1 MLAICHWK
9 GSSRKPIEATNT
21 TTQHSYTKNH
31 RSMSTFVNHYSLLGV
46 SQTASPVELADAWEL
61 VLRAWTSGHLDVDD
75 ALLMKE
81 SYKILSNAEDRA
93 RFDRQ
98 LQRKEEERELKSL
111 RAENEVLSAEKRKL
125 EEREKA
131 LRRKSE
137 QQHHEVRA
145 LDAGLRH
152 QEKVNDKLRQSL
164 ERFHLG
170 SPKLKKHGS
179 TTESGTSCRFCGK
192 ETSRV
197 QSLRQHLTA
206 MSTDMLCVERKIL
219 YLLQSNKGN
228 LSNPD
233 YDLLDGICS
242 KLAKASDEKIRGWEA
257 KVPTLIA
264 FQAKFAEEIAVAD

>member
-1 MLAICHWK
+1 
-9 GSSRKPIEATNT
+9 
-21 TTQHSYTKNH
+21 
-31 RSMSTFVNHYSLLGV
+31 MSTFVNHYSLLGV
-46 SQTASPVELADAWEL
+46 SQTASPAELADAWEL
-61 VLRAWTSGHLDVDD
+61 ALRAYTSGHMDVNN
-75 ALLMKE
+75 ALLVKE
-81 SYKILSNAEDRA
+81 SYKVLSNAEERA
-93 RFDRQ
+93 CFDRQ
-98 LQRKEEERELKSL
+98 MQRKEEERELKTL
-111 RAENEVLSAEKRKL
+111 RAENEILSAEKRKL

-131 LRRKSE
+131 HRCKSE

-170 SPKLKKHGS
+170 SPKLKKQHGS
-179 TTESGTSCRFCGK
+179 STESGTSCRFCGK
-192 ETSRV
+192 EVSRA

-228 LSNPD
+228 LTNPD

-264 FQAKFAEEIAVAD
+264 FQAKFAEEIAMAD

>member
-1 MLAICHWK
+1 M
-9 GSSRKPIEATNT
+9 
-21 TTQHSYTKNH
+21 
-31 RSMSTFVNHYSLLGV
+31 LGV
-46 SQTASPVELADAWEL
+46 SQTASPAELDDAL
-61 VLRAWTSGHLDVDD
+61 MMVYRACTSGHLDVDD
-75 ALLMKE
+75 ALLVKA
-81 SYKILSNAEDRA
+81 SYKVLSNAEERA

-98 LQRKEEERELKSL
+98 LQRKKEERELKAL
-111 RAENEVLSAEKRKL
+111 RAENEILSAEKRKL
-125 EEREKA
+125 EERETA
-131 LRRKSE
+131 HRRKSE

-170 SPKLKKHGS
+170 SPKLKQHGS
-179 TTESGTSCRFCGK
+179 TNNKSSSTSCRFCGK
-192 ETSRV
+192 ETTRA

-219 YLLQSNKGN
+219 YLLQTKSGDL
-228 LSNPD
+228 LSNSD
-233 YDLLDGICS
+233 FDLLDGICS

-264 FQAKFAEEIAVAD
+264 FQAKFAEEIAMAD